1 LERGRARPTEPSAPD
16 LEEQAAIVDPI
27 EVLGSGAVPVLAVP
41 AVELSSM
48 DLAPDARHLVACVT
62 GAHTIGAVF
71 AMAKMTPEDGA
82 PLLLDLIEKG
92 VVLLR

>member
-1 LERGRARPTEPSAPD
+1 MDWGRVRPTEPSAPD

-27 EVLGSGAVPVLAVP
+27 EVLGSGAVPVIAVP
-41 AVELSSM
+41 AVELSRM
-48 DLAPDARHLVACVT
+48 DLAPDARRLVACVT

-71 AMAKMTPEDGA
+71 AMANMTPQDGT

-92 VVLLR
+92 VVLLP